1 MFVFQIGYPKL
12 CTRCLKQEAKLQ
24 EGDIDCISK
33 YCPLDLFSGDLGRMK
48 RALFDLYESPHNRFK
63 VFKNGQL
70 IYTEKIGEKD
80 ELEETLS
87 QFFERQEGINTLA
100 SVLCS
105 TLLGKCFFRD
115 ILVRCGRVVTDFLPY
130 PKFSKSLPS

>member
-1 MFVFQIGYPKL
+1 MKIENPNISGFFQIGYPKL

-105 TLLGKCFFRD
+105 TLLGKCLLSTYIYR
-115 ILVRCGRVVTDFLPY
+115 PY
-130 PKFSKSLPS
+130 LDASHF

>member
-1 MFVFQIGYPKL
+1 MNQFQKIGYPKL

-63 VFKNGQL
+63 ARL
-70 IYTEKIGEKD
+70 YM
-80 ELEETLS
+80 
-87 QFFERQEGINTLA
+87 
-100 SVLCS
+100 
-105 TLLGKCFFRD
+105 LG
-115 ILVRCGRVVTDFLPY
+115 LVI
-130 PKFSKSLPS
+130 

>member
-115 ILVRCGRVVTDFLPY
+115 ILVYLF
-130 PKFSKSLPS
+130 

>member
-1 MFVFQIGYPKL
+1 
-12 CTRCLKQEAKLQ
+12 
-24 EGDIDCISK
+24 
-33 YCPLDLFSGDLGRMK
+33 MK

-80 ELEETLS
+80 QLEETLC

-105 TLLGKCFFRD
+105 TLLGKCLFSHGLLNRCTD
-115 ILVRCGRVVTDFLPY
+115 IFFLPR
-130 PKFSKSLPS
+130 PAWG

>member
-1 MFVFQIGYPKL
+1 MKIESPNIFCFCLIGYPKL

-105 TLLGKCFFRD
+105 TLLGKYLLNSYIYR
-115 ILVRCGRVVTDFLPY
+115 PY
-130 PKFSKSLPS
+130 WNASYF

>member
-1 MFVFQIGYPKL
+1 
-12 CTRCLKQEAKLQ
+12 
-24 EGDIDCISK
+24 
-33 YCPLDLFSGDLGRMK
+33 MK

-105 TLLGKCFFRD
+105 TLLGKCFFGGH
-115 ILVRCGRVVTDFLPY
+115 IGVPFLIIELKWY
-130 PKFSKSLPS
+130 AFLAHFWLI